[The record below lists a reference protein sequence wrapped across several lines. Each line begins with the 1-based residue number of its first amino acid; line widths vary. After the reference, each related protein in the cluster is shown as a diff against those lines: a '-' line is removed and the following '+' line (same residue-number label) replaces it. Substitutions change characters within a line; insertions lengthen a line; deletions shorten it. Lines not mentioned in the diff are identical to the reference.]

1 MLRSLLIG
9 LAALGTMAG
18 VAAAQGKL
26 DCGKAY
32 KHVWERIDR
41 ERFAKISPE
50 QLSGVNRMA
59 LRAYDACQAGDEAD
73 ARELFARIE
82 RISK

>member
-9 LAALGTMAG
+9 LAVLGTMAG
-18 VAAAQGKL
+18 VASAQGKL

-32 KHVWERIDR
+32 KDVWERIDR
-41 ERFAKISPE
+41 ERYAKISPE
-50 QLSGVNRMA
+50 QLAGVNRMA
-59 LRAYDACQAGDEAD
+59 LRAFDACQAGDEAD

>member
-9 LAALGTMAG
+9 LAALGTLAG
-18 VAAAQGKL
+18 VANAQGKL

-32 KHVWERIDR
+32 KDVWERIDR
-41 ERFAKISPE
+41 ERYAKISPE
-50 QLSGVNRMA
+50 QLAGINRMA

-73 ARELFARIE
+73 ARELFARLE
-82 RISK
+82 RLSK

>member
-32 KHVWERIDR
+32 KDVWERIDR

-50 QLSGVNRMA
+50 HGL
-59 LRAYDACQAGDEAD
+59 
-73 ARELFARIE
+73 ARL
-82 RISK
+82 

>member
-18 VAAAQGKL
+18 AAAAQGKL

-32 KHVWERIDR
+32 KDVWERLDR

-50 QLSGVNRMA
+50 QLAGVNRMA
-59 LRAYDACQAGDEAD
+59 LRAFDACEAGDEQD
-73 ARELFARIE
+73 AKALFE
-82 RISK
+82 RLDRMKY

>member
-32 KHVWERIDR
+32 KDVWERIDR
-41 ERFAKISPE
+41 ERFRKDLA
-50 QLSGVNRMA
+50 
-59 LRAYDACQAGDEAD
+59 RAAVRRQPHGL
-73 ARELFARIE
+73 ARL
-82 RISK
+82 